1 MKIEWTKSMTRRTL
15 VYIISGI
22 GILAAYFIF
31 INLKMISGVVDSA
44 SDILRPF
51 IIAAILAYFVN
62 GPVMFFE
69 RCFKFVDK
77 KKPHPTLKRV
87 LAIAV
92 GWLACLAA
100 LALFFVII
108 IPDVKA
114 SVVNLV
120 NSLPG
125 YFAGLKDLLTTFSQK
140 YELDLSYL
148 DFIMNF
154 EITPE
159 NIMQMVDKYSEV
171 LIPQLGNIANFSVK
185 IGSLVFDIVIA
196 MIISVYLL
204 FSKETLI
211 AQLKKVLYAVFNR
224 KPVDVAVRVARETHR
239 TFSGFINGKL
249 LDSLIIGILCFI
261 GMSILNFEY
270 ALLISFIVGVTNVIP
285 FFGPFLGA
293 IPSVLLLLMID
304 PWHAFWFAVF
314 VFALQQLDGNVIGP
328 KILGD
333 STGLP
338 ALWVMFAILVGG
350 ALWGVVGMFI
360 GVPLFAVIYRFSKEI
375 FENMLKKKNMPCSTD
390 AYKVIKGVKDKSD
403 IESDGGAAN

>member
-1 MKIEWTKSMTRRTL
+1 MKTEWTKSMTQRTL

-31 INLKMISGVVDSA
+31 VNLKMISGIVDSA
-44 SDILRPF
+44 AEILRPF

-69 RCFKFVDK
+69 RSFKFLDK
-77 KKPHPTLKRV
+77 KKPHPTLRRV
-87 LAIAV
+87 LAIMT

-100 LALFFVII
+100 LVLFFVII
-108 IPDVKA
+108 IPDIKA
-114 SVVNLV
+114 SIVNLI

-125 YFAGLKDLLTTFSQK
+125 YFASLKELITSLSQRYGLDI
-140 YELDLSYL
+140 SYL
-148 DFIMNF
+148 NFIMNF
-154 EITPE
+154 EMTPE
-159 NIMQMVDKYSEV
+159 NIMQIIDKYSEV
-171 LIPQLGNIANFSVK
+171 LLPQLGNLANLSVQ

-211 AQLKKVLYAVFNR
+211 AQLKKALYAVFHR

-261 GMSILNFEY
+261 GMRILNFEY

-285 FFGPFLGA
+285 FFGPFIGA

-304 PWHAFWFAVF
+304 PWHSFWFAVF

-375 FENMLKKKNMPCSTD
+375 FENMLKKKNMPRSTA
-390 AYKVIKGVKDKSD
+390 AYKVVKGTKDKSD
-403 IESDGGAAN
+403 IEADGGAAN